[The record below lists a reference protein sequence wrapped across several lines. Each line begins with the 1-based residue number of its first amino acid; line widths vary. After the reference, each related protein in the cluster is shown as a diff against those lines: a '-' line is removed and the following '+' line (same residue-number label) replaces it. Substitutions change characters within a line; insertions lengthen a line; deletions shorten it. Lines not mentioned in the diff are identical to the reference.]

1 MCTKSWFLS
10 YRLKI
15 LCNLRAFVKCQTGQ
29 KSVKDGIIIK
39 KSRFIFS
46 EKGMGYSHGGSW
58 RLSPNKPQDQR
69 FIGIP
74 GEIKEYIKPNGER
87 FETKIGEDGRAI
99 MERHYTD
106 HNQPWA
112 HSSPHDHEVDWN
124 NGYPHLGPHI
134 NYSDGNVPEFKLYQ
148 GVKILKTLVQAN
160 TTEQNRFVTIS
171 DFKWCMQQG
180 GEVDFEWKNK
190 RYSITHRAFGI
201 SISEANK
208 QETEKICKDADEVL
222 EYMVGE
228 DRLRDVITKVTVW
241 DRTI

>member
-1 MCTKSWFLS
+1 
-10 YRLKI
+10 
-15 LCNLRAFVKCQTGQ
+15 
-29 KSVKDGIIIK
+29 
-39 KSRFIFS
+39 
-46 EKGMGYSHGGSW
+46 MGYSHGGSW